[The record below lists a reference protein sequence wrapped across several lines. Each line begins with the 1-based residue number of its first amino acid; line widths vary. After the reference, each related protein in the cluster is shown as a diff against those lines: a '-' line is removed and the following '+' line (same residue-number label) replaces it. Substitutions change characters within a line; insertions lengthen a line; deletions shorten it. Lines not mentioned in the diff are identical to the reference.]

1 MFLETIEE
9 VDETETAMDSC
20 WAPII
25 AYLWSFFEFDFDS
38 YISSR
43 PLFF

>member
-9 VDETETAMDSC
+9 VDEAETDSC

-25 AYLWSFFEFDFDS
+25 AYIWSFFEFDFDS
-38 YISSR
+38 YMSSI
-43 PLFF
+43 PLIF